1 MSQSKPK
8 FISKYFYVPC
18 ASRKELESAGL
29 LTTIGL
35 VEPKVKVVYDRNIPD
50 IRQYAEQ
57 LTDCYNELDRD
68 GYDVV
73 NIVPVAIGSSDQCF
87 QSNENYV
94 GDVGYSLTRGA
105 VVVGKLRE
113 D

>member
-18 ASRKELESAGL
+18 ASRKELERAGL
-29 LTTIGL
+29 LTAIGL
-35 VEPKVKVVYDRNIPD
+35 VDPKVKVVYDRNIPD
-50 IRQYAEQ
+50 IKQYADQ
-57 LTDCYNELDRD
+57 ITNCYNELDNA

-73 NIVPVAIGSSDQCF
+73 NIVPVTLGSSDQCF
-87 QSNENYV
+87 QANNTYV